1 MKVLKRVLVVL
12 SLSLVSIFSPNTANG
27 LDVQVSST
35 TSTQIYEV
43 AGGQPGLFLTRRRV
57 TERLT
62 LQLSGLL
69 PRESEAGYDGP
80 RISAALMLRL
90 DMDFGHN
97 GREINPNSDLWFVPG
112 YDPYAVDLMIAH
124 IAVRDLFNRTTDIR
138 AGRLI
143 SLDPTG
149 FSAIDGAEVVVRLP
163 MHLGF
168 WLQAGVEVV
177 NGQRLSSGGFEVDGV
192 LRVRRD
198 ELFAED
204 YPEFLPP
211 PTRVVVAGGLS
222 LIDFDWVTA
231 EVAYRQGIIP
241 EDGGR
246 SSYQRLAGTASV
258 SAGPFRGGLVAGGDL
273 ALGRLD
279 ELSLELGVRP
289 VSWLAIGLLGR
300 YDAPVFDIDSI
311 FAAFWSDP
319 SLDFELKFGFRLLP
333 GIELGISGLVR
344 QVGFLAPEGDAFD
357 EEGLRYG
364 GQAYGRIRWRWL
376 RAELRGRI
384 GLGYGGRRV
393 GVIGRLVA
401 TPSGRWVSI
410 DLRGILLGL
419 REDLQ
424 PQQHTITLGYVIG
437 ARYQL
442 DRDAALLF
450 EFEHNSSHEMGQQF
464 RFLALLDL
472 GLWI

>member
-1 MKVLKRVLVVL
+1 MVLGL
-12 SLSLVSIFSPNTANG
+12 SLFAFFSPNTATA
-27 LDVQVSST
+27 LDVQVSNT

-80 RISAALMLRL
+80 RVSAALVLRL
-90 DMDFGHN
+90 DMDFGHYN
-97 GREINPNSDLWFVPG
+97 REINPSSDLWFVPG

-124 IAVRDLFNRTTDIR
+124 IAVRDLLSQTTDIR

-149 FSAIDGAEVVVRLP
+149 FSAVDGVEVIVRLP
-163 MHLGF
+163 VHLGF
-168 WLQAGVEVV
+168 WLQAGVEAVS
-177 NGQRLSSGGFEVDGV
+177 GQRLSSGGFEIDGV
-192 LRVRRD
+192 LHVRRD
-198 ELFAED
+198 ELFDDEHT
-204 YPEFLPP
+204 EFLDP

-241 EDGGR
+241 GDGGR
-246 SSYQRLAGTASV
+246 SSYQRLAGVASV

-289 VSWLAIGLLGR
+289 ISWLAISALGR

-319 SLDFELKFGFRLLP
+319 SLDFELKLGFRLLP
-333 GIELGISGLVR
+333 ALELGLSGLVR
-344 QVGFLAPEGDAFD
+344 QVGFLSPEGDAFD

-376 RAELRGRI
+376 QAELRGRI

-401 TPSGRWVSI
+401 TPSGRRMSL
-410 DLRGILLGL
+410 DLRGIVLGL
-419 REDLQ
+419 RDDLQ
-424 PQQHTITLGYVIG
+424 PADHRITLGYVVG
-437 ARYQL
+437 ARYQM

-450 EFEHNSSHEMGQQF
+450 EFEHNSSHELGQQF
-464 RFLALLDL
+464 RFLVLLDL